1 MTNHLIHRVLNG
13 ETDAFR
19 HIIRDYKD
27 DIYTLAISLVNDE
40 ITARD
45 VVQSS
50 FIKAYD
56 KLSTFRGQSKFSTWL
71 YRIVYNESMQTLR
84 KQQRRMKLFE
94 PALDP
99 ETEEAFVADREIFTE
114 LEEEDHRRF
123 WINEALSR
131 IPPKEALALRLF
143 YLMEHPIKEI
153 TSITGWSESATKGNL
168 HRGRN
173 HVKQVLSEEC
183 NMGKEDLY

>member
-84 KQQRRMKLFE
+84 KQKRRMKLFE

-99 ETEEAFVADREIFTE
+99 ET
-114 LEEEDHRRF
+114 
-123 WINEALSR
+123 
-131 IPPKEALALRLF
+131 
-143 YLMEHPIKEI
+143 
-153 TSITGWSESATKGNL
+153 
-168 HRGRN
+168 
-173 HVKQVLSEEC
+173 
-183 NMGKEDLY
+183 